1 MEGRIILASSS
12 IIALG
17 LITVA
22 SIKEGIKYK
31 FPSRTCKECFLY
43 PCFRGMETFSC
54 DMAKYGCL
62 DYKGKYDKD
71 RLCQTSSF

>member
-31 FPSRTCKECFLY
+31 EHKDAIKM
-43 PCFRGMETFSC
+43 ME
-54 DMAKYGCL
+54 DEKKWKDNAEQAK
-62 DYKGKYDKD
+62 
-71 RLCQTSSF
+71 